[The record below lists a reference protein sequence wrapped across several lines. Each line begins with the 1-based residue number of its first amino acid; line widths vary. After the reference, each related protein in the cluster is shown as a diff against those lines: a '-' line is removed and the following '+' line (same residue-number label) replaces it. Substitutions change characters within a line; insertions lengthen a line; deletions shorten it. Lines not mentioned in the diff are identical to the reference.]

1 MAYKGSPIKRLLE
14 AARGEGNLWDNARFI
29 LADVPLDLHEA
40 KTVLPWGMR
49 PSDPPIATLFVV
61 NYTKASFTVPYHEA
75 AVLIHVRTPLGKGL
89 HCCWMVVDDDTALI
103 YGRELLGYPKK
114 TADIIFEENGD
125 HISTSVTR
133 RGVKV
138 LTMEGKRG
146 PAQDPLPPIFDF
158 KTFNAGGPGQF
169 FAINPIWLFRPREVV
184 RESYSAEVTIILADS
199 DYDPIARLVSGEPLS
214 GCIAVIDILGSKYNL
229 PVGLT
234 GLSWFANV
242 FNLRFR

>member
-1 MAYKGSPIKRLLE
+1 MTYEKSSIKRLL

-29 LADVPLDLHEA
+29 LADVPLDLREA
-40 KTVLPWGMR
+40 KRVLPCGLR
-49 PSDPPIATLFVV
+49 PSDPPIATLFVA
-61 NYTKASFTVPYHEA
+61 NYTKLSFNVPYHEA

-103 YGRELLGYPKK
+103 YGREFLGYPKK
-114 TADIIFEENGD
+114 MADIMFAENDD
-125 HISTSVTR
+125 HISAGVSR

-138 LTMEGKRG
+138 LTMEGNRG
-146 PAQDPLPPIFDF
+146 PAQEPPPPVFNF

-169 FAINPIWLFRPREVV
+169 FAINPIWFFRPKEVL
-184 RESYSAEVTIILADS
+184 RESYSAKVMVSLADS
-199 DYDPIARLVSGEPLS
+199 DYDPIARLVSGDPVS
-214 GCIAVIDILGSKYNL
+214 GRFAVTDILGSKYIL